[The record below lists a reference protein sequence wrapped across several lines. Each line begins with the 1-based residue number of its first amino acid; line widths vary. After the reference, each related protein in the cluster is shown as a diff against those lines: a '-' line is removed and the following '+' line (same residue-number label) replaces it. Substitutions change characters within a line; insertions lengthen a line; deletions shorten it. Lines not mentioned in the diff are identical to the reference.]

1 MKNKLKKITGEKL
14 SKYLIL
20 NFQQE
25 TILPI
30 IKERFNKKG
39 KDIRHIPESE
49 YPILKNFLNDV
60 INEPEEIEKPKAR
73 DPYDLLESI
82 GYRLYR
88 CPQYSDFDQFKKYYR
103 ENELLCK
110 FNDPQRASKY
120 HIFWIV
126 KDNAEEIK
134 PAEKPSRQDEYG
146 TSCCSISISKDGN
159 NVTQICNRYNH
170 NVPGCDNTFNSNLD
184 NIIEGLTDAFNNK
197 FKFNIKKRKSSC
209 EFTNFVEIDGVYAH
223 YHTEINGIKIG
234 NNTIISDKIINYPP
248 DTHYTYDYFIIDLR
262 KPEIIWDTSLLGSKD
277 GFVDVFNNSVKK
289 VVFVKDI
296 HAVDDNDSDE
306 ICYIQK

>member
-20 NFQQE
+20 NFQQDI
-25 TILPI
+25 ILPI
-30 IKERFNKKG
+30 IKSRFNKNG
-39 KDIRHIPESE
+39 KDIQHIPESE
-49 YPILKNFLNDV
+49 YPILKDFLNDV
-60 INEPEEIEKPKAR
+60 INEPEEIEKPKVK
-73 DPYDLLESI
+73 DPYDLLESV
-82 GYRLYR
+82 GYKLYR
-88 CPQYSDFDQFKKYYR
+88 CPKYSDFDQFKKYYR
-103 ENELLCK
+103 EGELLCK
-110 FNDPQRASKY
+110 FNDSGRADRY

-134 PAEKPSRQDEYG
+134 PAKEPSRQDEYG

-184 NIIEGLTDAFNNK
+184 NIVEGLTDAFNNK
-197 FKFNIKKRKSSC
+197 FKFNIRKKKSSC

-223 YHTEINGIKIG
+223 YHTEINGVKIG
-234 NNTIISDKIINYPP
+234 NNTIISDKIINYPS

-277 GFVDVFNNSVKK
+277 GFVDIFNNSVKK